1 MSLFTRAQAGYALTA
16 VERSA
21 LRFLKS
27 LWLTVLLATLPILSG
42 LMSALN
48 TNALAIDWQAWSYRL
63 QAAVGTSLA
72 LAIQKYF
79 SAQGD
84 GVPLLATSVPLQ
96 VMTLDPPQ
104 PPASNAPASPSYAL
118 PVTSQAHAADTPT
131 LVAPVVVVA
140 TTASAQSAT

>member
-48 TNALAIDWQAWSYRL
+48 TNALTVDWQNWGYRL
-63 QAAVGTSLA
+63 MAAVGTSLA

-84 GVPLLATSVPLQ
+84 GVPLLATPVLAQ
-96 VMTLDPPQ
+96 VAPQ

-118 PVTSQAHAADTPT
+118 PVASQAHAADTPT
-131 LVAPVVVVA
+131 LVAPVVSTA
-140 TTASAQSAT
+140 LPASAQNAT

>member
-27 LWLTVLLATLPILSG
+27 LWLTVLLATLPILSS
-42 LMSALN
+42 LISALN
-48 TNALAIDWQAWSYRL
+48 TNALTVDCQAWGYRL
-63 QAAVGTSLA
+63 MAAVGTSLA
-72 LAIQKYF
+72 FAIQKYF

-84 GVPLLATSVPLQ
+84 GVPMLATPVASQ
-96 VMTLDPPQ
+96 VTPQ
-104 PPASNAPASPSYAL
+104 PPASNAPTSPSYAL
-118 PVTSQAHAADTPT
+118 PVAPQAHATDTPT

-140 TTASAQSAT
+140 TPASAQSAT